1 MIVEVPKSNPK
12 NLCDFF
18 KNNFEMI
25 RCQNKFSPLLI
36 AGLEPAAF
44 GLEVQRAAIA
54 PNKQSRIFGVSE
66 KTNYKLYS

>member
-36 AGLEPAAF
+36 AGLVPAAF

-54 PNKQSRIFGVSE
+54 PKQAVTYFWCFRE
-66 KTNYKLYS
+66 NQL